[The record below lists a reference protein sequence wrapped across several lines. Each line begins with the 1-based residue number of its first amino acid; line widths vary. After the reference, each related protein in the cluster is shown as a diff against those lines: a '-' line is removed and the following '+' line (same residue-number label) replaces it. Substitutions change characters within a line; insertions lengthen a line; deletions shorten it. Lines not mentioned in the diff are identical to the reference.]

1 MSKEKSSYSDKP
13 LLQRVVLFLAG
24 FSNILI
30 GYALYFMFK
39 DDKAKDWQIEFVQRG
54 ATFGLAFIIIGLIV
68 VLIGTMLHYLAL
80 PV

>member
-68 VLIGTMLHYLAL
+68 VLIGTILHYLAL
-80 PV
+80 PI

>member
-68 VLIGTMLHYLAL
+68 VLIGTILHYLAL

>member
-39 DDKAKDWQIEFVQRG
+39 DDKAKDWQIHTDANG
-54 ATFGLAFIIIGLIV
+54 
-68 VLIGTMLHYLAL
+68 
-80 PV
+80 

>member
-39 DDKAKDWQIEFVQRG
+39 DDKAKEWQIEFVQRG

-68 VLIGTMLHYLAL
+68 VLIGTILHYLAL

>member
-30 GYALYFMFK
+30 GYTLYFMFK

-68 VLIGTMLHYLAL
+68 VLIGTILHYLAL

>member
-1 MSKEKSSYSDKP
+1 MSKEKSSYSDKL

-54 ATFGLAFIIIGLIV
+54 ATFGLAIIIIELIV
-68 VLIGTMLHYLAL
+68 ALIGKVAEI
-80 PV
+80 

>member
-1 MSKEKSSYSDKP
+1 MSKGKSSYSDKP

>member
-13 LLQRVVLFLAG
+13 LLQSVVLFLAG

-39 DDKAKDWQIEFVQRG
+39 DDKAKEWQIEFVQRG

-68 VLIGTMLHYLAL
+68 VLIGTILHYLAL

>member
-39 DDKAKDWQIEFVQRG
+39 DDKAKEWQIEFVQRG

-68 VLIGTMLHYLAL
+68 VLIGTILHYLAL
-80 PV
+80 SV

>member
-68 VLIGTMLHYLAL
+68 VLIGTILHYLAL
-80 PV
+80 SV

>member
-13 LLQRVVLFLAG
+13 LLQRVVLFLAD

>member
-1 MSKEKSSYSDKP
+1 
-13 LLQRVVLFLAG
+13 
-24 FSNILI
+24 
-30 GYALYFMFK
+30 MFK

-68 VLIGTMLHYLAL
+68 VLIGTILHYLAL

>member
-30 GYALYFMFK
+30 EYALYFMFK

-54 ATFGLAFIIIGLIV
+54 ATFGLAFIIIGLII
-68 VLIGTMLHYLAL
+68 VLIGTILHYLAL
-80 PV
+80 LV

>member
-54 ATFGLAFIIIGLIV
+54 ATIWFSIYYNRINCSINWKSSWN
-68 VLIGTMLHYLAL
+68 LAL